1 MTVVTGNPHKV
12 DEIASFFTGIAE
24 IEHLDL
30 DIHEIRHDDVS
41 SVAYEKAS
49 AAWDKLKKP
58 LIVDDTGL
66 FIAGLNGFPGT
77 CAAYC
82 MKTIGNG
89 GILRLMEGITDR
101 SAYFETV
108 IAYASD
114 EGIRVFSGRIE
125 GKILEAPRG
134 SEGFGY
140 DPIFFVGDRSLAELP
155 LSEKSAVS
163 HRGKALAAFRDW
175 FVSLRS

>member
-1 MTVVTGNPHKV
+1 
-12 DEIASFFTGIAE
+12 
-24 IEHLDL
+24 
-30 DIHEIRHDDVS
+30 
-41 SVAYEKAS
+41 
-49 AAWDKLKKP
+49 
-58 LIVDDTGL
+58 
-66 FIAGLNGFPGT
+66 
-77 CAAYC
+77 
-82 MKTIGNG
+82 MKTIGNEG
-89 GILRLMEGITDR
+89 VLRLMEGITDR

-114 EGIRVFSGRIE
+114 EGIRVFSGRID